1 MRAKPAYVSVYYY
14 KYVVTVKVDKL
25 L

>member
-1 MRAKPAYVSVYYY
+1 MRAKPACVSVYYY